1 MVSVQLLFHLL
12 WIINTPLQSRAWFT
26 YSGGKGEHSFISTGS
41 ESLKWTCSLN
51 HRKSGGRIFVLFCFA
66 WFILY
71 ALPSRTD
78 SQHKLNGQL
87 FTAEKFR
94 GRKTVVALLLTFP
107 MPELWKNWTD
117 WCHEWCI
124 LSKDAITVFHIA
136 LPPQEKAKPACTALQ
151 RSFPHF
157 PSALFFFFLTSFY
170 ARSSQVSFLSHWN
183 KKGSFPFTA
192 KVPWT
197 SHTSLPFAKRKAVLN
212 CRVSSTLQ
220 YKFQNCGTATFLS
233 LQESL
238 NAPSMSPQSPLDINK
253 HFKTG
258 LYQVIIEPGLLL
270 SAAHGNRAFP
280 GDNSK
285 IFPSSIYRYEAVILC
300 NIQVV
305 WLFCCVMEL
314 SGWLIYSTICTLETD
329 KIKSKAPEKSNQND
343 LDRGDFQH
351 KYILPF
357 KINNPDQGS
366 KGEIIKPPFG
376 KDKCHMILHR
386 RWCNRGMYLTHYT
399 YCVSCIFQRITKK

>member
-1 MVSVQLLFHLL
+1 MNMQLKPQEIWWQDF
-12 WIINTPLQSRAWFT
+12 
-26 YSGGKGEHSFISTGS
+26 
-41 ESLKWTCSLN
+41 C
-51 HRKSGGRIFVLFCFA
+51 FVLVCFA
-66 WFILY
+66 SFILY

-78 SQHKLNGQL
+78 SRHKLNGQL

-151 RSFPHF
+151 HSFPHF

-220 YKFQNCGTATFLS
+220 YKFQSCGTATFLS
-233 LQESL
+233 LQECSECSQHVSTKSPGYQETFQNRSL
-238 NAPSMSPQSPLDINK
+238 PSHNWTWVTFVSCTC
-253 HFKTG
+253 TG
-258 LYQVIIEPGLLL
+258 IEPSQVTILKYFQVQYIGMRL
-270 SAAHGNRAFP
+270 SFCV
-280 GDNSK
+280 
-285 IFPSSIYRYEAVILC
+285 IYRWSDYFAV
-300 NIQVV
+300 
-305 WLFCCVMEL
+305 
-314 SGWLIYSTICTLETD
+314 
-329 KIKSKAPEKSNQND
+329 
-343 LDRGDFQH
+343 
-351 KYILPF
+351 
-357 KINNPDQGS
+357 
-366 KGEIIKPPFG
+366 
-376 KDKCHMILHR
+376 
-386 RWCNRGMYLTHYT
+386 
-399 YCVSCIFQRITKK
+399 